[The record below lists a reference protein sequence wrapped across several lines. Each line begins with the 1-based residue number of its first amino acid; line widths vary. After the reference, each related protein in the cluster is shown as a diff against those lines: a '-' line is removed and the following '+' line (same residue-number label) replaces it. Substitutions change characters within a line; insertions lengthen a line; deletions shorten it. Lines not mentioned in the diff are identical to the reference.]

1 MGKIP
6 QGRGRTWSV
15 GENWPG
21 PRAAS
26 QRAAHP
32 ELEPSRTTLP
42 AQVGGPRGKGQ
53 GRGSPLGTS
62 NHRIPPSDQ
71 ETEAQNRWLASRSL
85 PNPCGLPCT
94 AGSRGRTDS
103 FEADVT
109 LPETASGRPS
119 CRVAAA
125 PLCGF
130 PGCTSAFPQEEK
142 VAPSA
147 QRRRPWGLGQTLHV
161 LSLTFQPH
169 PPHGVGEAMGGNG
182 GAPARPETRSSLG
195 WGWAV
200 GGPASENS
208 KAA

>member
-1 MGKIP
+1 MP

-42 AQVGGPRGKGQ
+42 AQVRGPRGKGQ

-85 PNPCGLPCT
+85 PNPCGLRCT

-119 CRVAAA
+119 CRAHLRVASQDAH
-125 PLCGF
+125 LR
-130 PGCTSAFPQEEK
+130 SHKEER
-142 VAPSA
+142 VAPGA

-169 PPHGVGEAMGGNG
+169 PAHGVGEAMGGYR
-182 GAPARPETRSSLG
+182 GAPARPEMRSSLG
-195 WGWAV
+195 WGWV
-200 GGPASENS
+200 RGSPASENS